1 MRYRVF
7 LDTNILISGIFFEGN
22 ESRIL
27 DIPEID
33 LITCEDCADE
43 LRFVIKKKLKHLRE
57 RSLELALLELEKAL
71 SDFEVVPRYRYKAKL
86 RDAEKLINHK
96 KDIPIL
102 AAALATAPDCLL
114 TGDKHF
120 FRDEI
125 KKALNVRTSK
135 EFLSAMRKKG

>member
-7 LDTNILISGIFFEGN
+7 LDTNVLISGIFFEGN

-33 LITCEDCADE
+33 LITCEDCVSE
-43 LRFVIKKKLKHLRE
+43 LYSVARKKLKYLGD
-57 RSLELALLELEKAL
+57 RSLELALLELGKAL
-71 SDFEVVPRYRYKAKL
+71 SDFEVISRSGYKAKIKS
-86 RDAEKLINHK
+86 AGKLINHS

-102 AAALATAPDCLL
+102 AAALSVMPDCLL

-120 FRDEI
+120 FADEI
-125 KKALNVRTSK
+125 KGILNVKTSA
-135 EFLSAMRKKG
+135 EFLSDIRKKG